1 MKNIE
6 YYYNIFYY
14 FFYTISI
21 KFFNII
27 DYILWPMAKLFFY
40 IVNRCPSIRKYYVTK
55 EHDDPEEA
63 AKYRLKKVTENPE
76 RSLGTMTGGGITIS
90 VLSFIL
96 LGIWHLIRN
105 YFFPGYQDNLV
116 YSLLIIGLISYTVD
130 NLLVTQQNQ
139 GPKYIRKFNKKK
151 GWWRIKWATITAIS
165 PIIAISFAISTS
177 SYGFIGKYILS
188 VNGYTQEEIIEM
200 LDTKKQNTNIY
211 QQNSNDGQDSEQDI
225 LKKIRQ
231 YTPDRPD

>member
-27 DYILWPMAKLFFY
+27 DYILCPIAKLFYY
-40 IVNRCPSIRKYYVTK
+40 IVNRCPSIRKHYVTK

-63 AKYRLKKVTENPE
+63 AKHRLKTVTENPE

-90 VLSFIL
+90 VLSFIF

-105 YFFPGYQDNLV
+105 YFFPSYQDTLV
-116 YSLLIIGLISYTVD
+116 YSLIIIGLISYTVD

-151 GWWRIKWATITAIS
+151 GWWRIKWAIITALS
-165 PIIAISFAISTS
+165 PIFAIWFAIITS
-177 SYGFIGKYILS
+177 SYGSAGQYILNL
-188 VNGYTQEEIIEM
+188 NGYTKSDINHLIY
-200 LDTKKQNTNIY
+200 KKQLNMPVTDLDLNKTK
-211 QQNSNDGQDSEQDI
+211 QNEQE
-225 LKKIRQ
+225 LLNKIRK
-231 YTPDRPD
+231 YTPDRAQ